1 MALDLSG
8 LQGVATTATSSGTAR
23 TQEKDSGTQ
32 LDQNQF
38 LQLMIAQ
45 MKNQDP
51 TKPMDPT
58 TFMSQL
64 AQFSTVTGIE
74 SMNKSI
80 SGLSESL
87 LSSQVLSGTSLVGH
101 DVLAQATTGNLAT
114 GGTIEGAVDVPAGT
128 QTLKVNVLDTSGQLV
143 RTITLQP
150 SEGRLE
156 FSWDGQTSA
165 GAAAPA
171 GSYELKILAGDGKD
185 TIQLN
190 SLLSSHVNSVTI
202 DASTHELSLNT
213 NNGTLPLS
221 SVRRIK

>member
-1 MALDLSG
+1 MSLDLSS
-8 LQGVATTATSSGTAR
+8 LQGVATTQSSSGAAKT
-23 TQEKDSGTQ
+23 KDSDAT

-101 DVLAQATTGNLAT
+101 DVLAQGSTGTLAT
-114 GGTIEGAVDVPAGT
+114 GGTIDGAVDVPPGAKM
-128 QTLKVNVLDTSGQLV
+128 LKVNVLDAGGQLV

-150 SEGRLE
+150 TEGRIE
-156 FSWDGQTSA
+156 FSWDGQTNA
-165 GAAAPA
+165 GTPAAP
-171 GSYELKILAGDGKD
+171 GSYDFEILAGDGKD
-185 TIQLN
+185 TIQLD

-202 DASTHELSLNT
+202 DSSTHELSLNT